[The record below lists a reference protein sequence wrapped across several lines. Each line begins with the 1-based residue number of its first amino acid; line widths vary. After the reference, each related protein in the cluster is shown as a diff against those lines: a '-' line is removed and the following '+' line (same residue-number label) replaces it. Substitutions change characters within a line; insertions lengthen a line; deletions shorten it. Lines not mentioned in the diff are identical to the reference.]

1 MLRCTIFTFVLTSFR
16 SVYLFYEF
24 CLAIGVCLLVCP
36 SLSNTVSKRCQLG
49 IFVVT
54 FWKTPILGSAKQPFL
69 CFYFQQDWSR
79 KHRHPFKRNYLLV
92 ACWAQDTAALIA
104 ELEQSKQNAS
114 DLTEQLN
121 TTLSEHSALVR
132 RMEEQQT
139 QIALQRSHMKKQIA
153 DQRKRLVHSTD

>member
-1 MLRCTIFTFVLTSFR
+1 
-16 SVYLFYEF
+16 
-24 CLAIGVCLLVCP
+24 
-36 SLSNTVSKRCQLG
+36 
-49 IFVVT
+49 
-54 FWKTPILGSAKQPFL
+54 
-69 CFYFQQDWSR
+69 
-79 KHRHPFKRNYLLV
+79 
-92 ACWAQDTAALIA
+92 
-104 ELEQSKQNAS
+104 LEQSKQNAS